1 MKYRE
6 GLTSDELAEH
16 DRCEAAYQA
25 ARKATRDKVKA
36 AKAPIMAE
44 LAAIKAPMT
53 ALRMK
58 GYQRLQRKDKSDVAP
73 D

>member
-6 GLTSDELAEH
+6 GLTPDELAEH

-25 ARKATRDKVKA
+25 ARKASRDRIRA

-58 GYQRLQRKDKSDVAP
+58 GYQRVHRQEKDNVAT

>member
-6 GLTSDELAEH
+6 GLTPDELAEH

-36 AKAPIMAE
+36 AKAPIHGR
-44 LAAIKAPMT
+44 T
-53 ALRMK
+53 
-58 GYQRLQRKDKSDVAP
+58 GSD
-73 D
+73 